1 MSLLRP
7 RMGSDILSHV
17 RVCMSVC
24 PPAHLRSSEQHVTNN
39 LHQFLCML
47 PMAVARSSSGAV
59 AIRYVLPVL
68 LVTSRL
74 HTMARKRR
82 REKADTQ
89 RLDKG

>member
-1 MSLLRP
+1 
-7 RMGSDILSHV
+7 
-17 RVCMSVC
+17 
-24 PPAHLRSSEQHVTNN
+24 
-39 LHQFLCML
+39 ML
-47 PMAVARSSSGAV
+47 PMAVARSSFGAV
-59 AIRYVLPVL
+59 AILYVLPVL